1 MATLEGVK
9 SPSDRLL
16 IVIVALAITVTAC
29 GPGVVTASPSPRPST
44 ESPAPATS
52 SALPAGQTDTEWG
65 RIWDELP
72 AGFPIYPGSTLAG
85 DASPEAVSGRYAIVG
100 GDPAEI
106 ASWMQTALEAATF
119 STEALSGPLED
130 GRYVLDSVGQGDCRI
145 ETTVVPLSRLT
156 FLSVR
161 YGAVC
166 PLT

>member
-1 MATLEGVK
+1 MAFTAFLTL
-9 SPSDRLL
+9 
-16 IVIVALAITVTAC
+16 ALAASAC
-29 GPGVVTASPSPRPST
+29 GSTTSTAATTSLPST
-44 ESPAPATS
+44 ESVAPATS

-72 AGFPIYPGSTLAG
+72 AGFPIYPGSALAG

-145 ETTVVPLSRLT
+145 ETTVVPLGRLT

-161 YGAVC
+161 YGAAC

>member
-1 MATLEGVK
+1 MAFTAVLTL
-9 SPSDRLL
+9 
-16 IVIVALAITVTAC
+16 ALAASAC
-29 GPGVVTASPSPRPST
+29 GSTTSTAATTPLPST
-44 ESPAPATS
+44 ESVAPATS
-52 SALPAGQTDTEWG
+52 STLPAGQTDTEWG

-72 AGFPIYPGSTLAG
+72 AGFPIYPGSALAG

-106 ASWMQTALEAATF
+106 ASWMETALEAATF

-161 YGAVC
+161 YGAAC